1 MKKTILISATVL
13 LAGCFSAKLLT
24 PSQADVDRVK
34 PKYTDYSLVELN
46 QGKTLYEQHCSNCH
60 GLKNPTSRT
69 EEQWKEIVP
78 RMIVKANKKEQ
89 TTLDAKTQESILRYV
104 ITMSNATPTK

>member
-34 PKYTDYSLVELN
+34 PKYTDYSLV
-46 QGKTLYEQHCSNCH
+46 
-60 GLKNPTSRT
+60 
-69 EEQWKEIVP
+69 
-78 RMIVKANKKEQ
+78 
-89 TTLDAKTQESILRYV
+89 
-104 ITMSNATPTK
+104 